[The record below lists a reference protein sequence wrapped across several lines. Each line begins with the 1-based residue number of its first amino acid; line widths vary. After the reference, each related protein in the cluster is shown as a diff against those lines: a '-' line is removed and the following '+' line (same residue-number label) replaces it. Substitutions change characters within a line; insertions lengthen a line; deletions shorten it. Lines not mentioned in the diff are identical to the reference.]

1 MKSRILNLVAVT
13 LLAGPVAAHAV
24 VVTITGQGVADG
36 QWEVTTVT
44 GSFDNLASTLEAQ
57 PWYGFDSPAYAFA
70 SAVGGGLGTQTP
82 YPGVSWGPQFGWNV
96 GTYTFES
103 DVYFPNGAFV
113 ADIYPSRSDVRT
125 YAVASRTDVPEP
137 ATLSLL
143 GIGLAGVGL
152 ARRRK
157 GQARSV

>member
-1 MKSRILNLVAVT
+1 MKSKILGLMAV
-13 LLAGPVAAHAV
+13 LSLMGPMAAQSI
-24 VVTITGQGVADG
+24 VVTITGQGASDG
-36 QWEVTTVT
+36 QWDVTTVT
-44 GSFDNLASTLEAQ
+44 GSFDNLESILVAQ
-57 PWYGFDSPAYAFA
+57 PWYGFDRPAYAFA
-70 SAVGGGLGTQTP
+70 SAVGDALGTQTP
-82 YPGVSWGPQFGWNV
+82 YPGYPYGPQFGWNV

-103 DVYFPNGAFV
+103 DVYFPNYAFV

-143 GIGLAGVGL
+143 SIGLAGAGL